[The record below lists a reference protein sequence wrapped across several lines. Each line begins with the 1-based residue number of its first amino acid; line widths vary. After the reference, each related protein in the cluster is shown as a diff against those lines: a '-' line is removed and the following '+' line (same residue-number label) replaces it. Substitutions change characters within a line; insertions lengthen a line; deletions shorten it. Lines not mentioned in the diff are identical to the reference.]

1 MVIHLHTREPESLA
15 WSSVSLVPWYDSGMT
30 TKITVS
36 LPDELVDA
44 ARRAVTEGRSSSVSA
59 FIASAMADKTRFDDL
74 EALLADMAA
83 ESGPPDESDRRW
95 AREALGL
102 I

>member
-1 MVIHLHTREPESLA
+1 MVIHLHTREPVSLA
-15 WSSVSLVPWYDSGMT
+15 WNLVPLARWYDSGMT
-30 TKITVS
+30 TKIAVS

>member
-1 MVIHLHTREPESLA
+1 
-15 WSSVSLVPWYDSGMT
+15 LVPLALKYDYGMT
-30 TKITVS
+30 TKIAVS
-36 LPDELVDA
+36 LPDELVEA

>member
-1 MVIHLHTREPESLA
+1 
-15 WSSVSLVPWYDSGMT
+15 
-30 TKITVS
+30 
-36 LPDELVDA
+36 
-44 ARRAVTEGRSSSVSA
+44 VTEGRSSSVSA

>member
-74 EALLADMAA
+74 EALLANMAA